1 MFMPRVYYE
10 RYKELGYTT
19 EEIIAKWKE
28 ELLLRNT
35 TYGLMISDYSDN
47 GRKHNNSLSG
57 EYESSRND

>member
-19 EEIIAKWKE
+19 EEIIIKWKE

-35 TYGLMISDYSDN
+35 SYGLMVSDDS
-47 GRKHNNSLSG
+47 RKHNNSLNG
-57 EYESSRND
+57 EDMEIRVHG

>member
-19 EEIIAKWKE
+19 EEIIIKWKE

-35 TYGLMISDYSDN
+35 SYGLMVSDDS
-47 GRKHNNSLSG
+47 RKHNNSLSG